1 MGQPDGRRPDSSTH
15 LLIRG
20 SAFPLLNDSM
30 SNMVWVK
37 QREKFKDEPKE
48 PVSQAVEGHGGWL
61 LFAVCL
67 SQTLTQG
74 LTSEVCAVVTPISVD
89 LSAFPLLLEGDIML
103 PGGSTG
109 RQCSA
114 TFLQIQ

>member
-1 MGQPDGRRPDSSTH
+1 MDWPDGRRPESSTH

-20 SAFPLLNDSM
+20 RAFPLLSDSM
-30 SNMVWVK
+30 SNMVWMK

-48 PVSQAVEGHGGWL
+48 PVRQPVEGHVGWL
-61 LFAVCL
+61 LFALCL
-67 SQTLTQG
+67 SQTLAQG
-74 LTSEVCAVVTPISVD
+74 LTSEVCVVVTPISVD